1 MNPSFDFPN
10 PDHITVGTVGDP
22 GARTFYLQVGSAGS
36 VVSFKLEKQQ
46 AAALGEYLGSV
57 LADLPEPEVEPLPA
71 PELVEPVASEWTVG
85 GIGIAYDEDADR
97 ILLVVHEVVTLD
109 EDDEG
114 EAEPEPALF
123 DEDDDASARIRI
135 TRPQVVALI
144 ARCTELVEAGRPLC
158 PFCGRPNGP
167 DGHFCPRE
175 N

>member
-1 MNPSFDFPN
+1 MQPSFEFPN
-10 PDHITVGTVGDP
+10 PDHVTVGTVGEP
-22 GARTFYLQVGSAGS
+22 GARTFYLQVGAAGS
-36 VVSFKLEKQQ
+36 IASFKIEKQQ
-46 AAALGEYLGSV
+46 AAALAEYLGSV
-57 LADLPEPEVEPLPA
+57 MADLPAPEVEPLPA
-71 PELVEPVASEWTVG
+71 PELIEPVTSKWTVG

-97 ILLVVHEVVTLD
+97 VLLVVHEVEAV
-109 EDDEG
+109 DEG
-114 EAEPEPALF
+114 DPEADDLDAEP
-123 DEDDDASARIRI
+123 DDSVAAARISV

>member
-1 MNPSFDFPN
+1 MQPSFEFPN
-10 PDHITVGTVGDP
+10 PDHVTVGTVGEP
-22 GARTFYLQVGSAGS
+22 GARTFYLQVGAAGS
-36 VVSFKLEKQQ
+36 IASFKIEKQQ
-46 AAALGEYLGSV
+46 AAALAEYLGSV
-57 LADLPEPEVEPLPA
+57 MADLPAPEVEPLPA
-71 PELVEPVASEWTVG
+71 PELIEPVTSEWTVG

-97 ILLVVHEVVTLD
+97 VLLVVHEVEAV
-109 EDDEG
+109 DEG
-114 EAEPEPALF
+114 DPGADDLDAEP
-123 DEDDDASARIRI
+123 DDSVAAARISV

>member
-1 MNPSFDFPN
+1 VNPSFDFPS
-10 PDHITVGTVGDP
+10 PDHITVGTVGEP
-22 GARTFYLQVGSAGS
+22 GARTFYLQVGAAGS

-46 AAALGEYLGSV
+46 AAALGEYLASV

-71 PELVEPVASEWTVG
+71 PALIEPVTPEWTVG

-97 ILLVVHEVVTLD
+97 ILLVVHEVITLD
-109 EDDEG
+109 EDEED
-114 EAEPEPALF
+114 EPEPPLF
-123 DEDDDASARIRI
+123 DEDDGDDASARVRV

-144 ARCTELVEAGRPLC
+144 QRCNELVEAGRPLC